1 MTAPVFVAPALGW
14 EAGGAVVL
22 EGPEGRHAARVRRVE
37 PGEHVDLVDG
47 LGARARCT
55 VSAVVGEQVTL
66 SVLDSTLEP
75 EPSPRVVVVQALPK
89 GERGELAVE
98 LLTEVGVDVIVPWQA
113 SRCVAQW
120 KGERGAKSLERW
132 RSTAREAGKQSRRA
146 RFPSVAELS
155 STGEVASL
163 LASASLAGVLS
174 EESSSALSGVAL
186 PAEGDLVMVVGPEGG
201 IAPDELARFAGAG
214 ATAYRLGPSVLRTS
228 SAGAAAAA
236 VLLSRTSR
244 WA

>member
-1 MTAPVFVAPALGW
+1 MTAPVFVAPAAGW
-14 EAGGAVVL
+14 VVGGSVVL
-22 EGPEGRHAARVRRVE
+22 DGPEGRHAARVRRVE
-37 PGEHVDLVDG
+37 AGEQLDLVDG
-47 LGARARCT
+47 LGARARCA
-55 VSAVVGEQVTL
+55 VSSVAGEQVTL
-66 SVLDSTLEP
+66 AVLGVVLEP
-75 EPSPRVVVVQALPK
+75 EPAPRVVVVQALPK

-120 KGERGAKSLERW
+120 KGDRGAKSLERW

-146 RFPSVAELS
+146 RFPAVAELS
-155 STGEVASL
+155 STRQVASL

-174 EESSSALSGVAL
+174 EESSSALSGVSV
-186 PAEGDLVMVVGPEGG
+186 PGEGDLVMVVGPEGG
-201 IAPDELARFAGAG
+201 ISPDELARFAEAG
-214 ATAYRLGPSVLRTS
+214 ATAYRLGLSVLRTS